1 MTSEEGLELGWES
14 LGGRGRYGSG
24 SIHSPTVTGLTLP
37 TETICEDKSM
47 SKKILKH
54 GTFLLTLLSFPA
66 CGLNAL
72 ATPVITNAGLT
83 KLDKPGLW
91 LSAVRWTQPAT
102 GAGKVLTFRVYCP
115 TGMMRD
121 ITDGRWGDAAEVTA
135 MKGQGYP
142 TGVVETAFQQACKQ

>member
-1 MTSEEGLELGWES
+1 
-14 LGGRGRYGSG
+14 
-24 SIHSPTVTGLTLP
+24 
-37 TETICEDKSM
+37 M

-54 GTFLLTLLSFPA
+54 GTFLLALLAFPA

-72 ATPVITNAGLT
+72 ATRVITNAGLT

-102 GAGKVLTFRVYCP
+102 GAGKALTFRVYCP
-115 TGMMRD
+115 NRMMSD
-121 ITDGRWGDAAEVTA
+121 ITDGRWGDAAEVAA
-135 MKGQGYP
+135 MRGQGYP